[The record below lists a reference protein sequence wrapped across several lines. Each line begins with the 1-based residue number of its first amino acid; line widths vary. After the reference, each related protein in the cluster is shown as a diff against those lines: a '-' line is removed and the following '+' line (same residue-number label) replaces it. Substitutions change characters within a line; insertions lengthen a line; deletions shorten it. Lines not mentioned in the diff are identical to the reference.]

1 VGDGTT
7 TAVVFVHS
15 LLREVTR
22 MLSAGWCRLSLASE
36 IKRASGVY
44 AEVLLGCSKSVESLR
59 DLSAVAHVSSGADVT
74 IGSLVE
80 SAFAAGGREAIISV
94 EENEGKGDRIELSE
108 GLRIERG
115 CHPAFFPLGGDR
127 LVLGR
132 SLVLMCTEEVTNFRE
147 QLLPVME
154 RMKATG
160 LEHSLLVIS
169 GGMSSVALRSLFVN
183 NSNPSGH
190 IKVVFLRAPGFG
202 GRRERLL
209 RDMSVVLG
217 GRVLGHLS
225 SGEVSMEDLGR
236 ADKVSLGTGSS
247 VIYHGKEKSSLKYCL
262 CELLRREMEAAL
274 LSIYE
279 RNFLKERLKNLS
291 GTITLIR
298 VGGAT
303 ETELRDRILRTED
316 ALNATRAALEGG
328 IIPGGGVAMYRLRSK
343 ALNRFRGRFGGGFRV
358 GFFVGLMFAKV
369 VSQPLKRLVSNAGKC
384 GSVVS
389 QRLRSMPYSFGYDV
403 ISEDY
408 GCMFDKG
415 IVDPAR
421 VSCLA
426 LLNACILVSEYLR
439 TDSLVI

>member
-1 VGDGTT
+1 
-7 TAVVFVHS
+7 
-15 LLREVTR
+15 

-36 IKRASGVY
+36 IKRVSKLY
-44 AEVLLGCSKSVESLR
+44 AEILLGCSKSVENFR
-59 DLSAVAHVSSGADVT
+59 DLSAVAHVSSGADVA
-74 IGSLVE
+74 IGSLVGG
-80 SAFAAGGREAIISV
+80 AFAAGGREAIISV
-94 EENEGKGDRIELSE
+94 EENEGKGDRVELSE
-108 GLRIERG
+108 GLRVEQS
-115 CHPAFFPLGGDR
+115 CHPAFFPLGKDR

-132 SLVLMCTEEVTNFRE
+132 SLVLMCTGEVTNFRE
-147 QLLPVME
+147 QLLPVIE
-154 RMKATG
+154 RMKTTG
-160 LEHSLLVIS
+160 LGRSLLVIS
-169 GGMSSVALRSLFVN
+169 GGMSSVALRSLLVN

-190 IKVVFLRAPGFG
+190 IKIIFLRAPGFG

-225 SGEVSMEDLGR
+225 GGEVSMEVLGR
-236 ADKVSLGTGSS
+236 ADKVSLGRRGS
-247 VIYHGKEKSSLKYCL
+247 VIYHEKEKSSLKCCL
-262 CELLRREMEAAL
+262 CELLRCEMEAAF
-274 LSIYE
+274 LSVYE

-291 GTITLIR
+291 GTITLIK
-298 VGGAT
+298 VGGVT

-328 IIPGGGVAMYRLRSK
+328 IVPGGGVAMYRLRSR
-343 ALNRFRGRFGGGFRV
+343 ALNRFRGKFAV

-369 VSQPLKRLVSNAGKC
+369 VSQPLKRLVANAGKC

-389 QRLRSMPYSFGYDV
+389 QRLCSMPYSFGYDV

-426 LLNACILVSEYLR
+426 LLNACVLVSEYLR